1 MPDLKHKVVKLPSGE
16 TIAFPATMPDAQVA
30 GLITAFRQGKFNNPE
45 SGQTH
50 TGNLHTQVSPKTMEN
65 SEHLRQSGDTTPQL
79 PAPSWN
85 ELRQYVNDK
94 TQPTILPPLQGKLN
108 YSQSAQDI
116 NARANNF
123 TQNSMKRAARFLFGV
138 VDMVP
143 QTASIIQRLYSSDP
157 AVSSQ
162 AEGDLLSMHPGAQI
176 GDRAKEVIE
185 DWKKSPALAGSN
197 LTGDALGFYLVG
209 RMGPHDV
216 SAVPLDKEP
225 PRFRTRRVYSGPMGD
240 VRVGTDN
247 IPTVWMHP
255 KAWESLMDV
264 LYPGEDA
271 GNTHGMSLG
280 ADENLLKR
288 ARDKGVS
295 QRPEFKE
302 VQTMLEKAHAA
313 AQGSSDSVA
322 VGVKRGRGIQHAVR
336 LMREER
342 NHAYQ
347 RSLSQNKRIMTH
359 LSPEGFTEVAK
370 SIPGTMSAHLQFEG
384 YDPQSAPEMV
394 SEAAARMIGGEL
406 RGATPEQ
413 AGEFLDKYFQ
423 QAVKEHGPK
432 ALETLEHVRGE
443 GAKAKERINAEHNAS
458 EQGATR
464 TGVPEVATGR
474 QGGAGAAP
482 QGGAGQAGT
491 TAPEV
496 ALNRRGKPRE
506 RAQEGLAVPYK
517 IESAVKTDKPS
528 PYGGR
533 HYDGSPNAEIWTV
546 KTDAGDVDV
555 FVHPGG
561 GEAEAEQQAAMI
573 LGQNI
578 ARGVPAERLFNPGTY
593 KPTEAINAAE
603 INFRDAY
610 QQLRK
615 EVEARK
621 PDTALARSKTNT
633 PAFKEWFGES
643 KAKDEKGEPLVLY
656 HGTTRLKPRRLR
668 TSFESGIGIFLTNNQ
683 DVADTFTYP
692 REYGE
697 PVYEDEDGKEIK
709 PGSTV
714 PVYARIE
721 NPLVLTGDEAQ
732 TVSDDTAVQSRT
744 LRSAKEAGHDGVIL
758 RGVKEGIGQRSVGD
772 TYIVFDPKQVKGV
785 KNSGA
790 FSRDTADLALNRQ
803 RPSDDEFDN
812 KYPTVTAG
820 SKIDGRVVRREV
832 PNQSSIDASSNDP
845 TVLRGIREVPMSEF
859 PAPPDVNPRTKAL
872 AEDIKNSGEINPLI
886 VMVDK
891 DGPYILEGG
900 HRYDALKILGAKS
913 FPAVVVVDEDD
924 FGDSALNRERPESG
938 EAYEKLSRLRIN
950 SDLGQENTAALVTPK
965 GKVLVGDWHTELYK
979 ESGYGDKGGEAK
991 FFKEGG
997 VRIRAQNNES
1007 HIEFSQIDPA
1017 TVERVTNAIHAL
1029 PGREVTL
1036 EYMPLGLGKGTLF
1049 SLGDKT
1055 RALSDLSM
1063 WARRGDRS
1071 APQYGSAAYWHQQGD
1086 TAFNRQYDFD
1096 DLKSIPYGAGYNARV
1111 ADVIAQKI
1119 PGSTVTHA
1127 VTTNSIYIH
1136 LPEGFKEREIR
1147 ISDHT
1152 KYGSTF
1158 PTHIRPTTKKGL
1170 PALVDR
1176 AVRAALVGARRYSD
1190 VPTWEKIAQSNPDTA
1205 MNRAPVADLREDVP
1219 DGNQGVPSTGSTKT
1233 VWGIASLG
1241 ALKNQV
1247 LQNSPHK
1254 VEAPDGKTYVFQDI
1268 EGLNNFRNEAGIDK

>member
-1 MPDLKHKVVKLPSGE
+1 MADQKHKIVKLSSGE

-30 GLITAFRQGKFNNPE
+30 GLITAFRQGKFGSPQ
-45 SGQTH
+45 SGQVH
-50 TGNLHTQVSPKTMEN
+50 TGNLHTQVSPKTTEN
-65 SEHLRQSGDTTPQL
+65 SEHLRQSGDVTPQI

-116 NARANNF
+116 NARVNNF

-143 QTASIIQRLYSSDP
+143 QTASTLVNLFSSDP
-157 AVSSQ
+157 KVSQQ
-162 AEGDLLSMHPGAQI
+162 AESDLLSMHPGAQI
-176 GDRAKEVIE
+176 SDRGKELVE

-197 LTGDALGFYLVG
+197 LTGDALGFYLAG

-359 LSPEGFTEVAK
+359 LSPEGFTEVVK

-423 QAVKEHGPK
+423 QIVKEHGPK

-474 QGGAGAAP
+474 QDGAGAAP
-482 QGGAGQAGT
+482 QRGAGQAGT

-496 ALNRRGKPRE
+496 VFTRRGKPRE

-697 PVYEDEDGKEIK
+697 PVYEDENGKEIK

-721 NPLVLTGDEAQ
+721 NPLVLTGDTAQ

-803 RPSDDEFDN
+803 RIGDL
-812 KYPTVTAG
+812 
-820 SKIDGRVVRREV
+820 RR
-832 PNQSSIDASSNDP
+832 
-845 TVLRGIREVPMSEF
+845 
-859 PAPPDVNPRTKAL
+859 KAL
-872 AEDIKNSGEINPLI
+872 RNINEP
-886 VMVDK
+886 
-891 DGPYILEGG
+891 
-900 HRYDALKILGAKS
+900 
-913 FPAVVVVDEDD
+913 
-924 FGDSALNRERPESG
+924 ALNRDTSLISDSDVDYWTRYTGSLDFKSEQ
-938 EAYEKLSRLRIN
+938 EARDWLFRKRQHIDETQGDLFGRNGTEKN
-950 SDLGQENTAALVTPK
+950 NAALP
-965 GKVLVGDWHTELYK
+965 
-979 ESGYGDKGGEAK
+979 
-991 FFKEGG
+991 
-997 VRIRAQNNES
+997 
-1007 HIEFSQIDPA
+1007 
-1017 TVERVTNAIHAL
+1017 
-1029 PGREVTL
+1029 
-1036 EYMPLGLGKGTLF
+1036 
-1049 SLGDKT
+1049 
-1055 RALSDLSM
+1055 
-1063 WARRGDRS
+1063 
-1071 APQYGSAAYWHQQGD
+1071 
-1086 TAFNRQYDFD
+1086 
-1096 DLKSIPYGAGYNARV
+1096 
-1111 ADVIAQKI
+1111 
-1119 PGSTVTHA
+1119 
-1127 VTTNSIYIH
+1127 
-1136 LPEGFKEREIR
+1136 
-1147 ISDHT
+1147 
-1152 KYGSTF
+1152 
-1158 PTHIRPTTKKGL
+1158 
-1170 PALVDR
+1170 
-1176 AVRAALVGARRYSD
+1176 
-1190 VPTWEKIAQSNPDTA
+1190 
-1205 MNRAPVADLREDVP
+1205 
-1219 DGNQGVPSTGSTKT
+1219 
-1233 VWGIASLG
+1233 
-1241 ALKNQV
+1241 
-1247 LQNSPHK
+1247 
-1254 VEAPDGKTYVFQDI
+1254 
-1268 EGLNNFRNEAGIDK
+1268 